1 MQTKSESNK
10 IDSFDTGEINLFELF
25 QVLLAGKWTIIFVTT
40 FACVVVLI
48 YSLALPN
55 IYESRVL
62 LVPND
67 SNNQSG
73 LAKNYGSLASIAGVS
88 LPSNSNMSNSKKAIK
103 KLTSLSFFESNI
115 LPNIFLPDLV
125 AIDSWNS
132 ELNFINYDN
141 EIYDQS
147 KNVWVLDK
155 KLIPS
160 AQESFYAFQSHVS
173 FSDDNVNNFLT
184 VKVKHQSPF
193 IAKEWANLLI
203 DQINDFYRQKDK
215 KEAERAVDYLNT
227 QIARTKLSEIKEVI
241 AELLQQET
249 QKLTLIE
256 ANEYYVY
263 EYIDPPAVMEKKS
276 EPSRAFICIL
286 GALIGI
292 IFGAVIVLLRNNT
305 INKLISS

>member
-160 AQESFYAFQSHVS
+160 AQESF
-173 FSDDNVNNFLT
+173 
-184 VKVKHQSPF
+184 
-193 IAKEWANLLI
+193 LL
-203 DQINDFYRQKDK
+203 N
-215 KEAERAVDYLNT
+215 
-227 QIARTKLSEIKEVI
+227 
-241 AELLQQET
+241 
-249 QKLTLIE
+249 
-256 ANEYYVY
+256 
-263 EYIDPPAVMEKKS
+263 
-276 EPSRAFICIL
+276 
-286 GALIGI
+286 
-292 IFGAVIVLLRNNT
+292 
-305 INKLISS
+305 

>member
-48 YSLALPN
+48 YCLALPN

-160 AQESFYAFQSHVS
+160 AQESF
-173 FSDDNVNNFLT
+173 
-184 VKVKHQSPF
+184 VKSLVK
-193 IAKEWANLLI
+193 IA
-203 DQINDFYRQKDK
+203 
-215 KEAERAVDYLNT
+215 
-227 QIARTKLSEIKEVI
+227 
-241 AELLQQET
+241 
-249 QKLTLIE
+249 
-256 ANEYYVY
+256 
-263 EYIDPPAVMEKKS
+263 
-276 EPSRAFICIL
+276 
-286 GALIGI
+286 AL
-292 IFGAVIVLLRNNT
+292 F
-305 INKLISS
+305 

>member
-1 MQTKSESNK
+1 M
-10 IDSFDTGEINLFELF
+10 
-25 QVLLAGKWTIIFVTT
+25 
-40 FACVVVLI
+40 
-48 YSLALPN
+48 
-55 IYESRVL
+55 L

-160 AQESFYAFQSHVS
+160 AQESF
-173 FSDDNVNNFLT
+173 
-184 VKVKHQSPF
+184 
-193 IAKEWANLLI
+193 LL
-203 DQINDFYRQKDK
+203 N
-215 KEAERAVDYLNT
+215 
-227 QIARTKLSEIKEVI
+227 
-241 AELLQQET
+241 
-249 QKLTLIE
+249 
-256 ANEYYVY
+256 
-263 EYIDPPAVMEKKS
+263 
-276 EPSRAFICIL
+276 
-286 GALIGI
+286 
-292 IFGAVIVLLRNNT
+292 
-305 INKLISS
+305 